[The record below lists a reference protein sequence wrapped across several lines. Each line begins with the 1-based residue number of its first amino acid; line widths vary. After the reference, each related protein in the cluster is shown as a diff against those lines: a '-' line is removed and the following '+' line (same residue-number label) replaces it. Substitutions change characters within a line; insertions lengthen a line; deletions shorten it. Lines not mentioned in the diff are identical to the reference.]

1 MSTVSGTF
9 STVYDQNI
17 LRNIFIPGYIFQNG
31 EFQSRIDTN
40 LPGNVEIGDSNTN
53 YSLLLNG
60 ELVATELSVSAWSTF
75 PAVST
80 VNVANYPIVNVSSI
94 AVGKT
99 NVSSNYVI
107 DVSGSILCSSNVVS
121 SGNIVAGGGIS
132 TGIGN
137 LTIPLGNIVVA
148 SGNVVIVGGITGTTI
163 TSQTSVIAEN
173 IGSATIYCVSSGN
186 VFPLSIQPSYTSIS
200 FSSVIDPSF
209 SVSAQSITLAPRTL
223 FEFVS
228 TSPGILNV
236 QLSNASSIPVRITF
250 PTPGTSRTPDFI
262 NDSYLL
268 RAI

>member
-1 MSTVSGTF
+1 MSNVSGTF

-17 LRNIFIPGYIFQNG
+17 FRNLFVPGYIFQNG

-60 ELVATELSVSAWSTF
+60 ELVATALSISAWSTF
-75 PAVST
+75 PAVSSI
-80 VNVANYPIVNVSSI
+80 NAAKYEIIDVSSI
-94 AVGKT
+94 AIGKI
-99 NVSSNYVI
+99 NVSSNYAL
-107 DVSGSILCSSNVVS
+107 DVSGSILCSSNIVS

-132 TGIGN
+132 TGVGN

-148 SGNVVIVGGITGTTI
+148 SGNVVILGGITGTTI

-173 IGSATIYCVSSGN
+173 IGSATIYCASSGN
-186 VFPLSIQPSYTSIS
+186 VFPLSIQPSYTSVS

-209 SVSAQSITLAPRTL
+209 SALAQSITLAPRTL

-228 TSPGILNV
+228 TSPSILNV
-236 QLSNASSIPVRITF
+236 QLSNISSIPFRFTF
-250 PTPGTSRTPDFI
+250 PTPATTRTPDFI
-262 NDSYLL
+262 SDSYIL